1 MVVVVLEVVCP
12 QPLWPHRLWPIRL
25 LHLWDCPGKNSGVG
39 CHFLLQGV
47 FLMWGSSLGL
57 QHCRQILY
65 HSATILKL
73 NQGRVKKPVSVIH
86 LLSLSEFI
94 KWIQM
99 TRCIKSATEP
109 VLMDQ
114 VLLALYPDSLGFL
127 WPRLW
132 PLPALV
138 RFCFP
143 CPCTKEV
150 IRERKTRLLEQ
161 IWLDALN
168 QKCSEGT
175 SLWSGTYEYP
185 FSSRSSWPRNQTRVF
200 CIAGGFFINWAIRK
214 AHLWIQEYE
223 ILALLTWVRVNS
235 EGQLI
240 FQCPLQNQAGVT
252 LCGTLST
259 ITLLLGFLSF
269 LYGKYF
275 LHKSIT

>member
-73 NQGRVKKPVSVIH
+73 NQGCVKKPVSVIH
-86 LLSLSEFI
+86 SLSLSEFI

-109 VLMDQ
+109 MLMDQ

-138 RFCFP
+138 RFCFS
-143 CPCTKEV
+143 CPCTRKSLEKE
-150 IRERKTRLLEQ
+150 KH
-161 IWLDALN
+161 
-168 QKCSEGT
+168 GY
-175 SLWSGTYEYP
+175 WSR
-185 FSSRSSWPRNQTRVF
+185 FDWM
-200 CIAGGFFINWAIRK
+200 
-214 AHLWIQEYE
+214 L
-223 ILALLTWVRVNS
+223 
-235 EGQLI
+235 
-240 FQCPLQNQAGVT
+240 
-252 LCGTLST
+252 
-259 ITLLLGFLSF
+259 
-269 LYGKYF
+269 
-275 LHKSIT
+275 